1 MKKAGQQS
9 PGGSS
14 SSSDLQGTPSD
25 ASEQMCPN
33 PPSQEDALRVTSL
46 PHPKEA
52 PYSME
57 LFNPWQDLR
66 WYQIPLSSSRRPKAG
81 LFSFTF
87 QSSLEE
93 YQQLRKSKNM
103 KIGRP
108 FSMPPLSS
116 VPLMLTDGSQEAPHK
131 RQDGRRR
138 SRAGEA
144 KGGKSLSYTKEP
156 QTTLRQIEKRSQKCR
171 SSAARFLSKRDTG
184 FLGTPSQGQ
193 KKGPGSSCRNKEGQ
207 QGLSLYQ
214 HGLPNLFP
222 PAPPLEEA
230 SHSSHSSSLWG
241 NPDSPLEEDQ
251 EDAMFPPDWS
261 PPRIEFLYNDDL
273 PPLSPAPDPASEYQS
288 LEEMPDITQE
298 PAELHMMESPAK
310 ASFPTGDQPQL
321 LEEPVTLQPKKA
333 TLLETERVGP
343 ALPMASVFHMASEQ
357 LEGAPLEGQT
367 QTSTQRALELE
378 YPFLPSPSHP
388 MATPPA
394 TYLRSSASASSNEL
408 SGDPVR
414 LPYDSDQEE
423 DPGPEHPSFPSPAHV
438 LMASSSISAS
448 PDELSGDPGRL
459 APGSD
464 MDEDADDSDLVSLR
478 NLLQMSNSDL
488 GSEELYTLLSS
499 EPDCYLSSLDKLLEE
514 KREQSRADE
523 ELERSLGEKLLLSNS
538 FSLVEATEENAT
550 LSPEAR
556 RFLLEQF
563 LVSQG
568 TIPAVHPGEC
578 IFVLPP
584 YLRTALTLDTVR
596 LKPQN
601 QLERYFFGAPFALQM
616 ALLQDGFLG
625 TLYHGTCSCPPP
637 LLQWLFQLMSWSP
650 FVSPGA
656 FQTLWE
662 ITTPQI
668 ASADKIPDLWC
679 PMLKDI
685 TQAFYNLGACTSA
698 LYLPGLV
705 QPEFRPKDVKVSEH
719 LPGSADMKSESLP
732 EGASWQLTLT
742 SVLGDIFKFLTLCV
756 ASHPHSYPDRHRL
769 ALLVLLCRLGLDK
782 NLRKHPQTG
791 LQQLLLV
798 LFEGIQ
804 DWSGKLPE
812 LCRSL
817 CHVSQHHHN
826 LVAVVRSFPDTTA
839 RGRQL
844 RRNLSLCFI
853 TKLLGK
859 MQTAMSSKTQL
870 QQLVH
875 LLPLMKPALLKQG
888 LQQDQRL
895 QVQPGKNHQEVLAE
909 LDLEAC
915 YLCYS
920 LLTLANVVVGTTAV
934 PLRDQRHLQ
943 QLCIQLQQHIST
955 GIREDAGLM
964 YRTELKDL
972 AAQTFVKWEELHSR
986 GWLKITSLQGQNES
1000 I

>member
-1 MKKAGQQS
+1 MKKAGKQS

-14 SSSDLQGTPSD
+14 SSSDPQGTSRD

-33 PPSQEDALRVTSL
+33 PPSQEDAVRVTSL
-46 PHPKEA
+46 PHPKQP

-93 YQQLRKSKNM
+93 YQQLRKSKNL

-144 KGGKSLSYTKEP
+144 KGGKSLSYIKEP
-156 QTTLRQIEKRSQKCR
+156 QAALRQMQKRSQKCR

-184 FLGTPSQGQ
+184 FLGAPSQGQ
-193 KKGPGSSCRNKEGQ
+193 KKGPGSSCSNKEGQ

-222 PAPPLEEA
+222 PAHPLEEA

-251 EDAMFPPDWS
+251 EDTMFPPDWS
-261 PPRIEFLYNDDL
+261 PPRIEFLYNDEL

-298 PAELHMMESPAK
+298 PSELHMMESTATASSPA
-310 ASFPTGDQPQL
+310 GDHPQF
-321 LEEPVTLQPKKA
+321 LEEPVILQPKNA
-333 TLLETERVGP
+333 TLQEAERVGP
-343 ALPMASVFHMASEQ
+343 VLPMASVFHMASEQ

-378 YPFLPSPSHP
+378 SPFLPSPSHP
-388 MATPPA
+388 LATPPA
-394 TYLRSSASASSNEL
+394 TYLRSSASTSSSEL
-408 SGDPVR
+408 AGDPVR

-423 DPGPEHPSFPSPAHV
+423 DPDPEHSSFHTPAHFP
-438 LMASSSISAS
+438 MTSSSISAS
-448 PDELSGDPGRL
+448 PDELSGDPRRL
-459 APGSD
+459 ALGSD
-464 MDEDADDSDLVSLR
+464 MDEDTDDLVSLGD
-478 NLLQMSNSDL
+478 LLQMSNSDP
-488 GSEELYTLLSS
+488 GSEDLYTLLSP
-499 EPDCYLSSLDKLLEE
+499 EPDGYLSSLDKFLE

-538 FSLVEATEENAT
+538 FSLVEATEENAA

-563 LVSQG
+563 LVSQA

-625 TLYHGTCSCPPP
+625 ALYHGTCHCPQP

-650 FVSPGA
+650 VVSPGA

-662 ITTPQI
+662 ISAPQI
-668 ASADKIPDLWC
+668 ASAADKIPELWC

-705 QPEFRPKDVKVSEH
+705 QPEFRPKEVKVSEH
-719 LPGSADMKSESLP
+719 LPGSADTKSESFP

-756 ASHPHSYPDRHRL
+756 ASHPHSYPDRQRL

-804 DWSGKLPE
+804 DWSEKLPE

-859 MQTAMSSKTQL
+859 MQTAVSNEL

-895 QVQPGKNHQEVLAE
+895 QVQPGKNQQEVLAE

-915 YLCYS
+915 YLCHS

-943 QLCIQLQQHIST
+943 QLCIQLQQHITTS
-955 GIREDAGLM
+955 IQEDAGLM

-972 AAQTFVKWEELHSR
+972 AAQTFLKWEELHSR
-986 GWLKITSLQGQNES
+986 GWLKITSLQGQNEN

>member
-1 MKKAGQQS
+1 MKKTGKQS

-14 SSSDLQGTPSD
+14 SSSDPQGTSRD
-25 ASEQMCPN
+25 ASEQMSPN
-33 PPSQEDALRVTSL
+33 PPSQEDAVRVTSF
-46 PHPKEA
+46 PHPKQ
-52 PYSME
+52 PSYSME

-93 YQQLRKSKNM
+93 YQQLRKSKNL

-144 KGGKSLSYTKEP
+144 KGGKSLSYIKEP
-156 QTTLRQIEKRSQKCR
+156 QAALRQMQKRSQKCR

-184 FLGTPSQGQ
+184 FLGAPSQGQ
-193 KKGPGSSCRNKEGQ
+193 KKGPGSSCSNKEGQ

-222 PAPPLEEA
+222 PAHPLEEA

-261 PPRIEFLYNDDL
+261 PPRIEFLYNDEL

-298 PAELHMMESPAK
+298 PAELHMMESTAK
-310 ASFPTGDQPQL
+310 ASSPAGDHPQF
-321 LEEPVTLQPKKA
+321 LEEPVILQPKNA
-333 TLLETERVGP
+333 TLQEAERVGP
-343 ALPMASVFHMASEQ
+343 VLPMASAFHMASEQ

-378 YPFLPSPSHP
+378 SPFLPSPSHP
-388 MATPPA
+388 LATPPA
-394 TYLRSSASASSNEL
+394 TYLRSSASTSSSEL
-408 SGDPVR
+408 AGDPVR

-423 DPGPEHPSFPSPAHV
+423 DPGPEHSSFPTPAHFP
-438 LMASSSISAS
+438 MTSSSISAS
-448 PDELSGDPGRL
+448 PDELSGDPRRL
-459 APGSD
+459 ALGSD
-464 MDEDADDSDLVSLR
+464 MDEDTGELVSLGD
-478 NLLQMSNSDL
+478 LLQMSNSDP
-488 GSEELYTLLSS
+488 GSEDLYTLLSP
-499 EPDCYLSSLDKLLEE
+499 EPDGYLSSLDKFLE

-538 FSLVEATEENAT
+538 FSLVEATEENAA
-550 LSPEAR
+550 LSPEAH

-563 LVSQG
+563 LVSQA
-568 TIPAVHPGEC
+568 TIPAVHPGEG

-625 TLYHGTCSCPPP
+625 ALYHGTCPCPQP

-650 FVSPGA
+650 VVSPAA

-662 ITTPQI
+662 TSAPQI
-668 ASADKIPDLWC
+668 ASAADKIPDLWC

-705 QPEFRPKDVKVSEH
+705 QPEFRPKEVKVSED
-719 LPGSADMKSESLP
+719 LPGSADTESESLP

-742 SVLGDIFKFLTLCV
+742 SVLGDLFKFLTLCV
-756 ASHPHSYPDRHRL
+756 ASHPRSYPDRQRL

-804 DWSGKLPE
+804 DWSEK
-812 LCRSL
+812 
-817 CHVSQHHHN
+817 
-826 LVAVVRSFPDTTA
+826 
-839 RGRQL
+839 
-844 RRNLSLCFI
+844 
-853 TKLLGK
+853 
-859 MQTAMSSKTQL
+859 L

-895 QVQPGKNHQEVLAE
+895 QVQPGKNQQEALAE

-915 YLCYS
+915 YLCHS

-943 QLCIQLQQHIST
+943 QLCIQLQQHITSS
-955 GIREDAGLM
+955 IREDAGLM

-972 AAQTFVKWEELHSR
+972 AAQTFLKWEELHSR
-986 GWLKITSLQGQNES
+986 GWLKITSLQGQNEN

>member
-1 MKKAGQQS
+1 MKKTGKQS

-14 SSSDLQGTPSD
+14 SSSDPQGTSRD
-25 ASEQMCPN
+25 ASEQMSPN
-33 PPSQEDALRVTSL
+33 PPSQEDAVRVTSF
-46 PHPKEA
+46 PHPKQ
-52 PYSME
+52 PSYSME

-93 YQQLRKSKNM
+93 YQQLRKSKNL

-144 KGGKSLSYTKEP
+144 KGGKSLSYIKEP
-156 QTTLRQIEKRSQKCR
+156 QAALRQMQKRSQKCR

-184 FLGTPSQGQ
+184 FLGAPSQGQ
-193 KKGPGSSCRNKEGQ
+193 KKGPGSSCSNKEGQ

-222 PAPPLEEA
+222 PAHPLEEA

-261 PPRIEFLYNDDL
+261 PPRIEFLYNDEL

-298 PAELHMMESPAK
+298 PAELHMMESTAK
-310 ASFPTGDQPQL
+310 ASSPAGDHPQF
-321 LEEPVTLQPKKA
+321 LEEPVILQPKNA
-333 TLLETERVGP
+333 TLQEAERVGP
-343 ALPMASVFHMASEQ
+343 VLPMASAFHMASEQ

-378 YPFLPSPSHP
+378 SPFLPSPSHP
-388 MATPPA
+388 LATPPA
-394 TYLRSSASASSNEL
+394 TYLRSSASTSSSEL
-408 SGDPVR
+408 AGDPVR

-423 DPGPEHPSFPSPAHV
+423 DPGPEHSSFPTPAHFP
-438 LMASSSISAS
+438 MTSSSISAS
-448 PDELSGDPGRL
+448 PDELSGDPRRL
-459 APGSD
+459 ALGSD
-464 MDEDADDSDLVSLR
+464 MDEDTGELVSLGD
-478 NLLQMSNSDL
+478 LLQMSNSDP
-488 GSEELYTLLSS
+488 GSEDLYTLLSP
-499 EPDCYLSSLDKLLEE
+499 EPDGYLSSLDKFLE
-514 KREQSRADE
+514 K
-523 ELERSLGEKLLLSNS
+523 
-538 FSLVEATEENAT
+538 
-550 LSPEAR
+550 

-563 LVSQG
+563 LVSQA
-568 TIPAVHPGEC
+568 TIPAVHPGEG

-625 TLYHGTCSCPPP
+625 ALYHGTCPCPQP

-650 FVSPGA
+650 VVSPAA

-662 ITTPQI
+662 TSAPQI
-668 ASADKIPDLWC
+668 ASAADKIPDLWC

-705 QPEFRPKDVKVSEH
+705 QPEFRPKEVKVSED
-719 LPGSADMKSESLP
+719 LPGSADTESESLP

-742 SVLGDIFKFLTLCV
+742 SVLGDLFKFLTLCV
-756 ASHPHSYPDRHRL
+756 ASHPRSYPDRQRL

-804 DWSGKLPE
+804 DWSEKLPE

-859 MQTAMSSKTQL
+859 MQTAVSNEL

-895 QVQPGKNHQEVLAE
+895 QVQPGKNQQEALAE

-915 YLCYS
+915 YLCHS

-943 QLCIQLQQHIST
+943 QLCIQLQQHITSS
-955 GIREDAGLM
+955 IREDAGLM

-972 AAQTFVKWEELHSR
+972 AAQTFLKWEELHSR
-986 GWLKITSLQGQNES
+986 GWLKITSLQGQNEN

>member
-1 MKKAGQQS
+1 MKKAGKQS

-14 SSSDLQGTPSD
+14 SSSDPQGTSRD

-33 PPSQEDALRVTSL
+33 PPSQEDTVRVTSL
-46 PHPKEA
+46 PHPKQ
-52 PYSME
+52 PSYSME
-57 LFNPWQDLR
+57 LFNPNPWQDLR

-93 YQQLRKSKNM
+93 YQQLRRSKNL

-108 FSMPPLSS
+108 FSMPPPSS
-116 VPLMLTDGSQEAPHK
+116 APLMLTDGSQEAPHK

-144 KGGKSLSYTKEP
+144 KRGKSLSYIKEP
-156 QTTLRQIEKRSQKCR
+156 QAALRQMQKRSHKCR

-184 FLGTPSQGQ
+184 FLGAPSQGQ
-193 KKGPGSSCRNKEGQ
+193 KKGPGGSCSNNAGQ
-207 QGLSLYQ
+207 QGLSLYE

-222 PAPPLEEA
+222 SAHPQEEA

-261 PPRIEFLYNDDL
+261 PPRIEFLYNDEL
-273 PPLSPAPDPASEYQS
+273 LPLSPAPDPASEYQS
-288 LEEMPDITQE
+288 SEEMPDITQE
-298 PAELHMMESPAK
+298 PAELHMMESTAK
-310 ASFPTGDQPQL
+310 ASSPAGDHPQF
-321 LEEPVTLQPKKA
+321 LEEPVVLQPKNA
-333 TLLETERVGP
+333 TLQEAERVGP
-343 ALPMASVFHMASEQ
+343 VLPMASVFHMASEQ

-378 YPFLPSPSHP
+378 SPFLPSPSHP
-388 MATPPA
+388 LATPPA
-394 TYLRSSASASSNEL
+394 TYLRSSASTSSSEL
-408 SGDPVR
+408 AGDPVR

-423 DPGPEHPSFPSPAHV
+423 DPGPEHSSFPTPAHFPTT
-438 LMASSSISAS
+438 SSSISAS
-448 PDELSGDPGRL
+448 PDELSGDPRRL
-459 APGSD
+459 AVGSD
-464 MDEDADDSDLVSLR
+464 MDEDTDDLVSLGD
-478 NLLQMSNSDL
+478 LLQMSSSDP
-488 GSEELYTLLSS
+488 GSEDLYTLLSS
-499 EPDCYLSSLDKLLEE
+499 EPDGYLSSLDKFLE
-514 KREQSRADE
+514 K
-523 ELERSLGEKLLLSNS
+523 
-538 FSLVEATEENAT
+538 
-550 LSPEAR
+550 

-563 LVSQG
+563 LVSQA

-616 ALLQDGFLG
+616 ALLRDGFLG
-625 TLYHGTCSCPPP
+625 ALYHGTCHCPQP

-650 FVSPGA
+650 VVSPGA

-662 ITTPQI
+662 ISTPQI
-668 ASADKIPDLWC
+668 ASAADKIPDLWC

-719 LPGSADMKSESLP
+719 LPGSADTESESLP

-756 ASHPHSYPDRHRL
+756 ASHPHSYPDRQRL

-791 LQQLLLV
+791 LQQLLVV

-804 DWSGKLPE
+804 DWSEKLPE

-859 MQTAMSSKTQL
+859 MQTAVSNEL
-870 QQLVH
+870 QELVH

-895 QVQPGKNHQEVLAE
+895 QVQPGKNQQEVLAE
-909 LDLEAC
+909 LDLE
-915 YLCYS
+915 
-920 LLTLANVVVGTTAV
+920 
-934 PLRDQRHLQ
+934 RHLQ
-943 QLCIQLQQHIST
+943 QLCIQLQQHITT
-955 GIREDAGLM
+955 GIREDVGLM

-972 AAQTFVKWEELHSR
+972 AAQTFLKWEELHSR
-986 GWLKITSLQGQNES
+986 GWLKRTSLQGQNEN